1 MGFGWFQR
9 LLSMMRPGTPRRPH
23 RPTATEKLKARVRA
37 MESQYREVATD
48 RDEAKAKVGQL
59 ERQVAN
65 LEDTKHEQA
74 IEIRKLEGSLSVEEE
89 QVRRQAEVLVYY
101 ETVVKAATA
110 RASVEIAKATQGRGG
125 LSDAQFFGS
134 RD

>member
-1 MGFGWFQR
+1 M
-9 LLSMMRPGTPRRPH
+9 
-23 RPTATEKLKARVRA
+23 EKLKTRVVDL
-37 MESQYREVATD
+37 EICYREVAAE
-48 RDEAKAKVGQL
+48 RDEAKVKVGQL

-74 IEIRKLEGSLSVEEE
+74 IQIRKLEGSLSVEEE

-125 LSDAQFFGS
+125 SSDAQFFGS